1 MNEEHLIKFL
11 SEESDKID
19 CDAIKSCYNFDID
32 LCGWKDVKEESIRKN
47 MNLET
52 PKFRIRVIETRG
64 SLTRSSSSKGY
75 SGTVSSSNDSRSN
88 SPNSDI
94 GHYTKRNKGVK
105 NLNKRKIISSIA
117 FKNEETPV
125 VFEDIKPGLNIIRI
139 HKISNPQ
146 RTRKPIKVFRLPRV
160 EQGEEE

>member
-19 CDAIKSCYNFDID
+19 CDAIKSSYNFDIG
-32 LCGWKDVKEESIRKN
+32 LCGWKDIKEEAVRKN
-47 MNLET
+47 INLEA
-52 PKFRIRVIETRG
+52 PKFRIRVVETRG
-64 SLTRSSSSKGY
+64 SLTRSASSKAY
-75 SGTVSSSNDSRSN
+75 SGTVSSSNDSRSS
-88 SPNSDI
+88 SPNSEI

-105 NLNKRKIISSIA
+105 DLNKRRLTSSSA
-117 FKNEETPV
+117 CKNEDTPV

-139 HKISNPQ
+139 HKMSNPQ
-146 RTRKPIKVFRLPRV
+146 RSRKPIKVFRLPRV